1 MNKGRIVFMTI
12 VLVCLVGVLV
22 FSINSEKE
30 KPDLQSDLKRVFLF
44 SQSDVVE
51 ISRVINEKRLLLKK
65 DGNKGWV
72 ITSPVADRADEQ
84 AVEDYVNSFAEMI
97 EVRVVDNNPG
107 DLSIYGLD
115 NPIEVAMG
123 LSDKQ
128 SFHLLLGDET
138 PTHASSY
145 AKIKDLPC
153 VFLLGNY
160 YRMKL
165 LVNLDYFRRGN

>member
-1 MNKGRIVFMTI
+1 MTL
-12 VLVCLVGVLV
+12 VLVLLAGIL
-22 FSINSEKE
+22 FFAINSEKE
-30 KPDLQSDLKRVFLF
+30 KPDLQSTLKRVFMF
-44 SQSDVVE
+44 SQADVVE
-51 ISRVINEKRLLLKK
+51 ISRVIDGKRLVLKK
-65 DGNKGWV
+65 DDKNGWV
-72 ITSPVADRADEQ
+72 IITGPVAAKADEQ
-84 AVEDYVNSFAEMI
+84 AVEDYINSFAEMI

-128 SFHLLLGDET
+128 SCHLLLGDET

-165 LVNLDYFRRGN
+165 LVSLDYFRRGN